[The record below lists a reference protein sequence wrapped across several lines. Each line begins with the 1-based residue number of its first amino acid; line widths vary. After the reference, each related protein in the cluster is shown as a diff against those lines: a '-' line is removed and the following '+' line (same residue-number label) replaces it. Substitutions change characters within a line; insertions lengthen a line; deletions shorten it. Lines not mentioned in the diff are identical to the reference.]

1 MKTLHNNYCN
11 SKQGYLPLFLSDCLD
26 LLDPVLTFDR
36 LMGGIDLNK
45 YLTDIPEYTTGRLR
59 YNPVNM
65 LKTVL
70 FGFMTSGYCSLR
82 ELEDNCKV
90 NIRFMYLMDHQTP
103 SYRTFG
109 YFINEI
115 LQDKI
120 ENIFNDINHAIF
132 NDEHVDLQPLYIDGS
147 KFEANANK
155 QTWVWKKATE
165 KFRYKLYEKITAEIE
180 EINAEIAWSGVQIT
194 TNPEYVPDYLNEIVE
209 QLVLLWELDTST
221 FVYGSG
227 KRKSKEQRHY
237 EHLTTFCQ
245 KLQEYMQKIE
255 ICGPNR
261 NSYSKTDNSATFM
274 RIKTDYMG
282 NDQLLPAYNVQIG
295 VADEYIAVVDVNHY
309 RSDMDC
315 FVPLM
320 EHFKQ
325 TYGFYPKYPV
335 ADAGYGSY
343 NNYIFCEQNG
353 IEKYMKFPMFKKE
366 TKDRKY
372 HEDPFRAVNFRID
385 EQGVM
390 RCPNDKAFHF
400 LYRKNVR
407 GNQYGRK
414 EELYEC
420 EDCSGCP
427 YAEKCKKT
435 DKNRTVRINQE
446 LTSMHQEVIENLESI
461 HGALLRM
468 NRSIQAE
475 GTFGIMKNDRWYK
488 RIVRRGI
495 HSVKLE
501 VLLVAIGHNL
511 YKYQKKKMRNR
522 TAAQIQ
528 KKNFYGVGEVRF
540 LCA

>member
-11 SKQGYLPLFLSDCLD
+11 SKQGYLPLFLSDYLD

-132 NDEHVDLQPLYIDGS
+132 NDEHVDLQHLYIDGS

-155 QTWVWKKATE
+155 YTWVWKKATE

-209 QLVLLWELDTST
+209 QLVLLWELDKST

-366 TKDRKY
+366 TKDQKY

>member
-90 NIRFMYLMDHQTP
+90 NIRFMYLMDYQTP

-132 NDEHVDLQPLYIDGS
+132 NDEHVDLQHLYIDGS

-155 QTWVWKKATE
+155 YTWVWKKATE

-245 KLQEYMQKIE
+245 KLQEYIQKIE

-366 TKDRKY
+366 TKDQKY